1 MTLFYFA
8 LIASGI
14 VLFFKDTTGLNR
26 LYKAIDT
33 YTQQFKVATFIYIGL
48 IGMLLVPLD
57 FIDLSIIGLYAM
69 VYLFIG
75 VIMYGLYQRKP
86 FKALKYVSLL
96 HVLGIL
102 GRLVVEWQSLTPL
115 MLVNLL
121 IYAAIIPL
129 YIYIIQLVLTLNCFS
144 SND

>member
-33 YTQQFKVATFIYIGL
+33 YTQQFKVATFMYIG
-48 IGMLLVPLD
+48 IMGMVLVPLD
-57 FIDLSIIGLYAM
+57 FIDLSMIGLYAM
-69 VYLFIG
+69 AYLFVG
-75 VIMYGLYQRKP
+75 VIMYGLYRRQP
-86 FKALKYVSLL
+86 FKVLKYVSLV
-96 HVLGIL
+96 HVLGLL
-102 GRLVVEWQSLTPL
+102 GRLVVEWQPLKPLTL
-115 MLVNLL
+115 ITIL

-129 YIYIIQLVLTLNCFS
+129 YIYIIQLVLTLNFFS
-144 SND
+144 SHE